1 MAKKQTKNK
10 SEYASIETIE
20 ELQGLLEEKREA
32 GDESATSEIEME
44 IKSRLNTGNT
54 SRFKGLSDYK
64 KSMTR
69 TEANYKPQTWIDMS
83 QAFKD
88 TLKLPGIP
96 IGAITAVFGLP
107 DTGKSTVAVEAAA
120 FAQKQDI
127 LPVFIITE
135 NKFSFERAEKMG
147 VNFSDA
153 LVFNDVTTIEEGCRL
168 IQEKLEEQES
178 GDLPYDLLFIWDSI
192 GSTPSK
198 KELESHK
205 TEDGGRAMMETA
217 KVIKEKIGRFL
228 SHKINN
234 TRNKDYPYTSTL
246 LIVNQAYTSP
256 PDVPGGPPKIV
267 AYGGGGVPFSASL
280 VIRMGGI
287 KSNSAK
293 VTAVHKGVEVA
304 YAIRSSI
311 VVEKNHITPI
321 SVSKAKIICTD
332 HGFIIDDK
340 KALEDYKNRTKPEW
354 SLNYDQNWDRVSE
367 N

>member
-1 MAKKQTKNK
+1 
-10 SEYASIETIE
+10 
-20 ELQGLLEEKREA
+20 LEEKRES
-32 GDESATSEIEME
+32 GDESSISDIEME
-44 IKSRLNTGNT
+44 IKSRLDQPKT

-64 KSMTR
+64 KNMKR
-69 TEANYKPQTWIDMS
+69 TEAIYKPQTWVDMS

-96 IGAITAVFGLP
+96 IGAITAVGGLP

-153 LVFNDVTTIEEGCRL
+153 LVFNDVKTIEEGCRL
-168 IQEKLEEQES
+168 IQEMLEEQEAGS
-178 GDLPYDLLFIWDSI
+178 LSHDLLFIWDSI

-205 TEDGGRAMMETA
+205 TEDGSRAMMETA
-217 KVIKEKIGRFL
+217 KVIREKIGRFL

-234 TRNKDYPYTSTL
+234 TRNKDYPYTATL
-246 LIVNQAYTSP
+246 LIVNQAYTAP
-256 PDVPGGPPKIV
+256 ADVPGGPPKLIF
-267 AYGGGGVPFSASL
+267 YGGGGVPYAASL

-304 YAIRSSI
+304 YAIKSSI
-311 VVEKNHITPI
+311 VVEKNHITNI
-321 SVSKAKIICTD
+321 SVAKGKIICTD

-340 KALEDYKNRTKPEW
+340 KALEEYKNRTKPEW
-354 SLNYDQNWDRVSE
+354 SLNYGANWDKVSE
-367 N
+367 E